1 LSDDA
6 TWSLQDDADVHF
18 TTPPSGF
25 DDFDFKVEVEAG
37 VGFGVVAVL
46 TEDDGVIVELA
57 EIGRSINKVLV
68 PFVVVTVNK
77 IDPSKELDGVND
89 AVFANTSF
97 KLGIVEVIDPDE
109 LTVWS

>member
-1 LSDDA
+1 
-6 TWSLQDDADVHF
+6 LQDDADVHF
-18 TTPPSGF
+18 TTPLSDF

-37 VGFGVVAVL
+37 VGFGVIAVL

-57 EIGRSINKVLV
+57 GIERLINKVLV
-68 PFVVVTVNK
+68 IPFVVVTVNK
-77 IDPSKELDGVND
+77 IDPSNELDGVND

-97 KLGIVEVIDPDE
+97 KLVIVEVIEPDE

>member
-1 LSDDA
+1 
-6 TWSLQDDADVHF
+6 LQDVADVHF
-18 TTPPSGF
+18 TTPLSGF
-25 DDFDFKVEVEAG
+25 DVDVDVG

-46 TEDDGVIVELA
+46 TDDDGVIVELA
-57 EIGRSINKVLV
+57 EIGRFIGREFI
-68 PFVVVTVNK
+68 PFVVLTVNK

-89 AVFANTSF
+89 AVFANASF